1 MKSIQEALSEYEPKP
16 MDVAREYAVLIPL
29 WKGETGWEIL
39 YETRSDMISQPGE
52 ISFPGG
58 RVEPGETPQ
67 EAAVRETCEELGIE
81 QSEITIL
88 GGIDYLVTRGFV
100 LYPFVAVIEEK
111 VEFHPNPDEVAELFG
126 VSIRSLKKQKPEEY
140 WIEESRSLP
149 QDFPHHYIPGGKSY
163 PWRKGR
169 GRILFYPR
177 EEGMI
182 WGMTAQI
189 TSHFVENFCKE
200 YE

>member
-29 WKGETGWEIL
+29 WKGKTEWEIL
-39 YETRSDMISQPGE
+39 YETRSDLISQPGE

-67 EAAVRETCEELGIE
+67 EAAIRETCEELGIE
-81 QSEITIL
+81 QSDITIL
-88 GGIDYLVTRGFV
+88 GSIDYLVTRGFV
-100 LYPFVAVIEEK
+100 LYPFVAIIEATA
-111 VEFHPNPDEVAELFG
+111 EFQSNPDEVAELFG
-126 VSIRSLKKQKPEEY
+126 VSIRSLKAQDPEVY
-140 WIEESRSLP
+140 WIEEARRLP

-163 PWRKGR
+163 PWRKGK

-189 TSHFVENFCKE
+189 THHFVENFCKE